1 MRLIELQRR
10 MAADVMRPQ
19 SARAAGASGYLTPN
33 SLLTAAER
41 LDIYHRQYW
50 FRLLDALAD
59 DFPAMR
65 ALLGERAFSNLSKAY
80 LAACPSKSFTLRDLG
95 SHLPS
100 WLKADPGRAGKYG
113 AGKYGTWA
121 LDLARLEWAHV
132 EAFDASSIPPLD
144 SAALA
149 AGPELRPKLQPYLR
163 LLEVSHPADEIRLA
177 VNRGTFQRARL
188 HFGNAMPGKYFI
200 AVHRMDGNVFYR
212 RLESGEFQLLR
223 RMERG
228 LSLGDVLAVRIR
240 GLNDPETAQSKL
252 RTWFEAWTA
261 MGWLAE

>member
-10 MAADVMRPQ
+10 MASDVMRPL
-19 SARAAGASGYLTPN
+19 SSRAPAVSDYLTPN
-33 SLLTAAER
+33 TLLTAAER

-50 FRLLDALAD
+50 FRLLDALAE

-100 WLKADPGRAGKYG
+100 WLKVDPGRAGKYG
-113 AGKYGTWA
+113 ALA
-121 LDLARLEWAHV
+121 IDVARLEWAHV
-132 EAFDASSIPPLD
+132 EAFDAASIPPLE
-144 SAALA
+144 SASLA
-149 AGPELRPKLQPYLR
+149 SGPDLRPRLQPCLR
-163 LLEVSHPADEIRLA
+163 LLELSHPADEIRLA
-177 VNRGTFQRARL
+177 VNRGTFRRSILPIETNPAY
-188 HFGNAMPGKYFI
+188 KYRI

-223 RMERG
+223 RIQRG
-228 LSLGDVLAVRIR
+228 LSLGEVLAGRIR
-240 GLNDPETAQSKL
+240 GFNDPETAKSKL
-252 RTWFEAWTA
+252 RTWFEAWTVL
-261 MGWLAE
+261 GWLGE